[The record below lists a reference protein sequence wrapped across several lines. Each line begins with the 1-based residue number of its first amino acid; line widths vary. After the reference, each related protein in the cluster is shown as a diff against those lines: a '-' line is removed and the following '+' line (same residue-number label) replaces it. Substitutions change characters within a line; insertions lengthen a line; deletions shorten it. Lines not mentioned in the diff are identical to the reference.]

1 MIYHDAALSFL
12 HFLFALI
19 LVGALAA
26 ELFILRLPVD
36 ANVAKRLSRID
47 LFCGVSA
54 LGVLIVGFAR
64 AIWAAKGWDY
74 YSAQPFFWAKIAV
87 FAVIGLIS
95 IMPTLTFFRWAR
107 AARVDAAFVAPE
119 GEVKTTHRWLMIEVH
134 LLALIP
140 LFAALMARGVGGL

>member
-12 HFLFALI
+12 HFLFAFI

-36 ANVAKRLSRID
+36 ANVAKRLVRID
-47 LFCGVSA
+47 LFYGVSA
-54 LGVLIVGFAR
+54 IGVLVVGFAR
-64 AIWAAKGWDY
+64 AIWAANGWDFY
-74 YSAQPFFWAKIAV
+74 AAQPFFWAKIAV

-95 IMPTLTFFRWAR
+95 IVPTLAFMRWVR
-107 AARVDAAFVAPE
+107 AARVDASFVAPE
-119 GEVKTTHRWLMIEVH
+119 LEVRNIARLVLVEVH

-140 LFAALMARGVGGL
+140 LFAALMARGIGGP